1 MDEGGGTMT
10 EEEVMVA
17 EAPEDTDAGESRIAG
32 GLDIDITITDIYGM
46 LFANTQLAQC
56 LVDGVRGRLLA
67 DALCLMFPN
76 SDFYLWKEMAYQFLG
91 RWHELITDNGKVTAT
106 TV

>member
-1 MDEGGGTMT
+1 
-10 EEEVMVA
+10 MVS

-32 GLDIDITITDIYGM
+32 GLDIDIAVTDIDGM
-46 LFANTQLAQC
+46 LFVDTQLAQR
-56 LVDGVRGRLLA
+56 LVDGVRSRLLA

-91 RWHELITDNGKVTAT
+91 RRHELIADNGKVAATAAQCL
-106 TV
+106 